1 MAVNTERSMNGDR
14 KLGENDGMMK
24 SIAPSRGGILEE
36 EHALER
42 AKLLEQDGLVE
53 ILENRLVVT
62 HLGKRFLRNICMS
75 LDARLWSEQP
85 ETQLFSMA
93 G

>member
-1 MAVNTERSMNGDR
+1 MIRRHILNLMCTGRTDWDTPLSG
-14 KLGENDGMMK
+14 NDEL
-24 SIAPSRGGILEE
+24 IAG
-36 EHALER
+36 LER

-62 HLGKRFLRNICMS
+62 PLGKRFLRNICMT
-75 LDARLWSEQP
+75 LDVRLWSEQP